1 MKFIIY
7 TVLLASVIFN
17 ANASNS
23 YNTKDVSEFI
33 DYMAEK
39 HNYKKSDLR
48 NLFNDI
54 KEEKKLKKFFKKEET

>member
-23 YNTKDVSEFI
+23 YNTKDVSKFI

-39 HNYKKSDLR
+39 HNYKKMILEIYSMILKRKR
-48 NLFNDI
+48 N
-54 KEEKKLKKFFKKEET
+54 